1 MPNQNTSR
9 KSGTN
14 TKTSAKTKTPS
25 KKPTTG
31 SKSGTGNKKVSK
43 TTQKAYQGKII
54 RQSFQAQDIKSLV
67 KNQGRAKVG
76 GQEWALKA
84 PSWNDVALQSIISD
98 PKFTVKASSKPCTD
112 GKLTLELRGN
122 GKTLNV
128 TVGC

>member
-1 MPNQNTSR
+1 MPIQNTSR

-14 TKTSAKTKTPS
+14 TKTTGKTKTPS
-25 KKPTTG
+25 KKPATG
-31 SKSGTGNKKVSK
+31 SKSGTGRKISK
-43 TTQKAYQGKII
+43 TTQKAYQGKIVS
-54 RQSFQAQDIKSLV
+54 QSFQAQDIKSLV

-112 GKLTLELRGN
+112 GKLILELRGN